1 MYENMNP
8 GSTKTKSFAGPL
20 LEKVRK
26 DLARRDTEKPQVVFL
41 PVAKPERAERDAEK
55 PKVVFLPVA
64 RQDKPT
70 AAKGKVE
77 VQKPLT
83 ERMQTP
89 QKETLPYRSS
99 EPVRATTLPYQTSE
113 PVKLLPLAASQ
124 ETERARGGF
133 GAQGRNSGFGG
144 NFGGGQV
151 NGRRQENTPVMLP
164 LASAA
169 RDTMP
174 YGGIPRL
181 QFSSLTAQAEQ
192 EKAQTL
198 PMPSGTDAGG
208 GTSYD
213 VQAKLDKLRTNAAAF
228 RTAQSDFLTIGGDPG
243 TDAQLERT
251 EREIAALTPIYEQ
264 KKKQEA
270 EQSDAEKWV
279 RWNVLASLNRP
290 FTEGEKA
297 EAKDAMREM
306 GYVLSRIPSSQEERE
321 KRSSYEQLY
330 GVLHNKTSLGASIA
344 AGFITAVPFAK
355 TALEKSDGW
364 LGEYKREME
373 EKYPELS
380 IKDPTLKE
388 TMAAKGSIAA
398 SFQDAKDTS
407 PIGYAG
413 GQVASNVVQMYGLGK
428 LFGAAVK
435 GAPLLS
441 KLPTA
446 IQGALATGGA
456 TGTMGALHEAEEGG
470 SAEDV
475 AKSFGVNALAGGA
488 GSFASAGVGALGT
501 KALFGLSVQ
510 NPVPAVILRDGLA
523 GAAFSAGSMG
533 TRYVLDENYRPTSEE
548 AAKDMVVGFFFG
560 AVTSLLKSANMTGEA
575 KARMSETVEQMKRD
589 YGTIL
594 ADSGGSV
601 TLDALDDLAA
611 KSAEVRNTL
620 RTTQFV
626 GQQDTVNGV
635 MAFLDTL
642 DDAVARARAGMGTGI
657 TGWNGNMQGMPPSG
671 AGGLFGLPGAALA
684 PSRRMGGMPIP
695 PGPAAVKDDWET
707 ALEEAVAEQGIGEPE
722 NVDISGESGI
732 VFDRDTEGAGD
743 VLKNANFAQ
752 STYRSSFS
760 IEGKSIYSDI
770 AGAPI
775 KTVDD
780 LASALRKGLVKT
792 SDVQIDYIIRDGNVL
807 ILNTRS
813 AHALTQAGV
822 PRSQWNAV
830 NRTGVDMYEKMLDG
844 QLKNNGL
851 TSAGTPTARMTGG
864 H

>member
-1 MYENMNP
+1 MFRELDAESWNTKGFT
-8 GSTKTKSFAGPL
+8 GSL

-26 DLARRDTEKPQVVFL
+26 ELG
-41 PVAKPERAERDAEK
+41 ERGAEK
-55 PKVVFLPVA
+55 PKAVLLPVVKQDRPGGAEGTA
-64 RQDKPT
+64 RPPRI
-70 AAKGKVE
+70 G
-77 VQKPLT
+77 
-83 ERMQTP
+83 
-89 QKETLPYRSS
+89 TLPSR
-99 EPVRATTLPYQTSE
+99 
-113 PVKLLPLAASQ
+113 SQ
-124 ETERARGGF
+124 E
-133 GAQGRNSGFGG
+133 
-144 NFGGGQV
+144 
-151 NGRRQENTPVMLP
+151 PVMLP
-164 LASAA
+164 LA
-169 RDTMP
+169 RETERER
-174 YGGIPRL
+174 GGVFGGSRAGGAP
-181 QFSSLTAQAEQ
+181 QQ
-192 EKAQTL
+192 EKKPVML
-198 PMPSGTDAGG
+198 PLAGRADAEGETF

-213 VQAKLDKLRTNAAAF
+213 VQAKLDKLRTSAAAF

-270 EQSDAEKWV
+270 ERSDAEKWV
-279 RWNVLASLNRP
+279 RWNALASLNRP
-290 FTEGEKA
+290 LTEGEKA

-306 GYVLSRIPSSQEERE
+306 GYVLRRIPSSQEERE

-355 TALEKSDGW
+355 TALEKSDEW
-364 LGEYKREME
+364 LAEYATEAE

-380 IKDPTLKE
+380 IKDPTLKK

-413 GQVASNVVQMYGLGK
+413 GQVASNVMQMYGLGK

-470 SAEDV
+470 SAGDV

-488 GSFASAGVGALGT
+488 GSLASAGVGALGT
-501 KALFGLSVQ
+501 KALFGLGVQ

-533 TRYVLDENYRPTSEE
+533 TRYALDENYRPTSEE
-548 AAKDMVVGFFFG
+548 AAKDVAVGFFFG
-560 AVTSLLKSANMTGEA
+560 AVTSLLKSANMTREA

-589 YGTIL
+589 YGAIL

-601 TLDALDDLAA
+601 TFDALDDLAA

-635 MAFLDTL
+635 MEFLDTL

-657 TGWNGNMQGMPPSG
+657 TGWRGNMQGMPPSG
-671 AGGLFGLPGAALA
+671 AGGLYELPGATLA
-684 PSRRMGGMPIP
+684 PGGRMGGMPML
-695 PGPAAVKDDWET
+695 PGPVAVKDDWET
-707 ALEEAVAEQGIGEPE
+707 ALEEAVAEWKGSGAERPEGPEGI
-722 NVDISGESGI
+722 DISGESSTIIGRGI
-732 VFDRDTEGAGD
+732 GGTNGWFARPGQDTIKDKWVVDGDIGIKEFRAILNPNEIRFSQGSVGSADEIIESMGAIGWQGEPID
-743 VLKNANFAQ
+743 VVKMPD
-752 STYRSSFS
+752 
-760 IEGKSIYSDI
+760 GKLTS
-770 AGAPI
+770 
-775 KTVDD
+775 VDNTRV
-780 LASALRKGLVKT
+780 ASAR
-792 SDVQIDYIIRDGNVL
+792 
-807 ILNTRS
+807 
-813 AHALTQAGV
+813 QAGIDV
-822 PRSQWNAV
+822 HANIHGYNDLLTPEQMSRFATKKGIPTTWGEAIRLRIGKQNSTFRNNFPSGSFDLPRF
-830 NRTGVDMYEKMLDG
+830 K
-844 QLKNNGL
+844 
-851 TSAGTPTARMTGG
+851 
-864 H
+864 

>member
-1 MYENMNP
+1 MFRELDAESWNTKGFT
-8 GSTKTKSFAGPL
+8 GSL

-26 DLARRDTEKPQVVFL
+26 ELG
-41 PVAKPERAERDAEK
+41 ERGAEK
-55 PKVVFLPVA
+55 PKAVLLPVVKQDRAGGTEGTA
-64 RQDKPT
+64 RPPRI
-70 AAKGKVE
+70 G
-77 VQKPLT
+77 
-83 ERMQTP
+83 
-89 QKETLPYRSS
+89 TLPSR
-99 EPVRATTLPYQTSE
+99 PP
-113 PVKLLPLAASQ
+113 
-124 ETERARGGF
+124 G
-133 GAQGRNSGFGG
+133 
-144 NFGGGQV
+144 
-151 NGRRQENTPVMLP
+151 PVMLP
-164 LASAA
+164 LATETE
-169 RDTMP
+169 RER
-174 YGGIPRL
+174 GGVFGGSRAGGAP
-181 QFSSLTAQAEQ
+181 QQ
-192 EKAQTL
+192 EKKPIML
-198 PMPSGTDAGG
+198 PLAGRADAEGETF

-213 VQAKLDKLRTNAAAF
+213 VQAKLDKLRTSAAAF

-270 EQSDAEKWV
+270 ERSDAEKWV
-279 RWNVLASLNRP
+279 RWNALASRNRP
-290 FTEGEKA
+290 LTEGEKA

-330 GVLHNKTSLGASIA
+330 GVLHNETSLGASIA

-355 TALEKSDGW
+355 TALKKSDEW
-364 LGEYKREME
+364 LAEYATESE

-380 IKDPTLKE
+380 IKDPTLKK

-413 GQVASNVVQMYGLGK
+413 GQVASNVMQMYGLGK

-446 IQGALATGGA
+446 IQGALATGGV

-470 SAEDV
+470 SAGDV

-488 GSFASAGVGALGT
+488 GSLASAGVGALGT
-501 KALFGLSVQ
+501 KALFGLGVQ

-533 TRYVLDENYRPTSEE
+533 TRYALDGNYRPTSAA
-548 AAKDMVVGFFFG
+548 AAKDVAVGFFFG
-560 AVTSLLKSANMTGEA
+560 AVTSLLKSANMTREA

-601 TLDALDDLAA
+601 TFDALEDLAA

-671 AGGLFGLPGAALA
+671 AGGLFGLPGATLA
-684 PSRRMGGMPIP
+684 PGGRMGGMPML
-695 PGPAAVKDDWET
+695 PAPVAVKDAEDQAIEEGWADEKQPDAKSEEDIDSSWEDAIIASIAKPISPSGASNSTAVPGGRPTVIRPKDDAATVRSITRENEAAQAIARSGYIIEQQPKVEGRKKPDYRIEEEIFDCYAPMEGTRARNIRSNINRKVVEDQTKRIVLNLDDWT
-707 ALEEAVAEQGIGEPE
+707 GTEAE
-722 NVDISGESGI
+722 
-732 VFDRDTEGAGD
+732 
-743 VLKNANFAQ
+743 VLKALQAEPVSGLEQ
-752 STYRSSFS
+752 VLVVKGGKVYS
-760 IEGKSIYSDI
+760 IF
-770 AGAPI
+770 P
-775 KTVDD
+775 
-780 LASALRKGLVKT
+780 
-792 SDVQIDYIIRDGNVL
+792 
-807 ILNTRS
+807 
-813 AHALTQAGV
+813 
-822 PRSQWNAV
+822 
-830 NRTGVDMYEKMLDG
+830 
-844 QLKNNGL
+844 
-851 TSAGTPTARMTGG
+851 
-864 H
+864 